1 MSRERVPNRVMNKT
15 WRWTNNR
22 KCTKKKKRKLVHR
35 GRKRWKLSKTKQKKN
50 ERGSSRK
57 VTHYEPCLMSP
68 YNNLSNSF
76 GMKRERWREVKELSK
91 REEWHKR
98 LKNRLSEH
106 RWKRERNR
114 FVNWSSWLN
123 SAQIINQNE
132 SVLFLSPSYSLFSL
146 KEPKAKFECN
156 ISLSTSTTTT
166 TSSASMSI
174 STTTH

>member
-1 MSRERVPNRVMNKT
+1 MHKNEKKEENWNIEEERDKNWERQN
-15 WRWTNNR
+15 
-22 KCTKKKKRKLVHR
+22 KRK
-35 GRKRWKLSKTKQKKN
+35 RKEVVQEKLQWEK
-50 ERGSSRK
+50 
-57 VTHYEPCLMSP
+57 THYEPCLMSH

-98 LKNRLSEH
+98 LKNRLSEN

-132 SVLFLSPSYSLFSL
+132 SVLFLSPSYSLFFSL
-146 KEPKAKFECN
+146 KEPKAKFEWN
-156 ISLSTSTTTT
+156 ISSSTSTTTT
-166 TSSASMSI
+166 TSSALMSV

>member
-1 MSRERVPNRVMNKT
+1 MSRERVPIGSWTRLEDGQTIENAQKWKKEENWNIEEERNKN
-15 WRWTNNR
+15 WARQN
-22 KCTKKKKRKLVHR
+22 KRKMKEIVQEMLQWE
-35 GRKRWKLSKTKQKKN
+35 K
-50 ERGSSRK
+50 
-57 VTHYEPCLMSP
+57 THYEPCLMSP

-98 LKNRLSEH
+98 LKNRLSEN

-132 SVLFLSPSYSLFSL
+132 SVLFLSPSYSLFFSQRAEG
-146 KEPKAKFECN
+146 KVR
-156 ISLSTSTTTT
+156 
-166 TSSASMSI
+166 M
-174 STTTH
+174 